1 MTSDGQLSDDGLGKM
16 WVLVITNIFGLIIRH
31 DLKNQWKFKNGH
43 ILMEWASFSKMKWL
57 TKMVVVSNQW
67 TL

>member
-16 WVLVITNIFGLIIRH
+16 WVLVITNIFGLIIRY
-31 DLKNQWKFKNGH
+31 DLKNQWKFENGH

-57 TKMVVVSNQW
+57 TKMVVINNQW